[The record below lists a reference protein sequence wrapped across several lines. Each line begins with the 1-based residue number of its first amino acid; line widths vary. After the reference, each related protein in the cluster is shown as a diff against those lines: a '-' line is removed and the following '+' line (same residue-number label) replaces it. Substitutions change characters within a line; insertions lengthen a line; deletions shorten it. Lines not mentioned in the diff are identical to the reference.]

1 MFSFPV
7 ILAGRQEVD
16 EGFEYAQKRIQEYMR
31 EYSHEQGKQREKA
44 KN

>member
-1 MFSFPV
+1 MFNFSV
-7 ILAGRQEVD
+7 ILTGRQEVD
-16 EGFEYAQKRIQEYMR
+16 EGFKYAQKRIQEHMG